1 MNKQNRNG
9 LIGTENILTVARRE
23 RRWGRMGQKGE
34 GIKYKL
40 VVTELSQ
47 RCKLQRRDI
56 VNNMGPVG
64 YLEYRGDHSIKY
76 MVV

>member
-1 MNKQNRNG
+1 MNKQNING

-40 VVTELSQ
+40 VVRELSWG
-47 RCKLQRRDI
+47 CKVQHR
-56 VNNMGPVG
+56 G
-64 YLEYRGDHSIKY
+64 YS
-76 MVV
+76 